1 MLEDTN
7 RSWIIQ
13 IVKSFNAG
21 DIDEY
26 ERLQVTFKDQLN
38 AEVRGRYDSALSCDR
53 SVFLIASHVCVVVR
67 PSYGAQPVLLQN
79 VRLLT
84 EKISVLA
91 LMELVFKRPSE
102 NRAIPFSVIAEHT
115 KLAVNE
121 VELLVMKALSLKLVK
136 GAIDQVDQVVT
147 FTWVQ
152 PRVLDLAQVCHATPR
167 HAASLAP
174 RARFL
179 LLALVAK
186 LLRYADCWPEN
197 EVGRLADQGPGHP
210 HRCREPDA

>member
-1 MLEDTN
+1 M
-7 RSWIIQ
+7 
-13 IVKSFNAG
+13 
-21 DIDEY
+21 
-26 ERLQVTFKDQLN
+26 
-38 AEVRGRYDSALSCDR
+38 
-53 SVFLIASHVCVVVR
+53 
-67 PSYGAQPVLLQN
+67 
-79 VRLLT
+79 RLLT

-167 HAASLAP
+167 HATLHHWHRERVSCCWHLSLSCCVMQIAG
-174 RARFL
+174 L
-179 LLALVAK
+179 K
-186 LLRYADCWPEN
+186 T
-197 EVGRLADQGPGHP
+197 RLADWQTKVQDTLIDV
-210 HRCREPDA
+210 ENQTLELFV